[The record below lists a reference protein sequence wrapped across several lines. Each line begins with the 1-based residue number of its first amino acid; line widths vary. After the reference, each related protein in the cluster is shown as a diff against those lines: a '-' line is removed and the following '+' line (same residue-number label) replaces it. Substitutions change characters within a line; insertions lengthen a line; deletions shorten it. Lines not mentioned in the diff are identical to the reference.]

1 MSHEFESGFFVK
13 TPAWHNL
20 GVVLE
25 NAPTIAEGIKA
36 AGLDWGVEMR
46 PIYTPNRMGWFGVDG
61 EELQHDQSEGG
72 FSLID
77 SHRSVVRT
85 DNQKVLGVVG
95 SRYEPYQNAE
105 AFEFFDPFLSDGQAT
120 LETAGS
126 LMEGKRIF
134 VLAKLNEQPVEVVNG
149 DNVLQYLLLY
159 TSHDGSVGVGIMYTP
174 IRVVCWNTLSASV
187 RYGEGKK
194 SIITVKHARNMR
206 NAIKLVQGAIDTGRR
221 TFEFT
226 LDAYR
231 KMTTY
236 QMPIGGF
243 RRYVRNIWEVPELEE
258 KMPRAWDK
266 LTTLFETGMGTEIQ
280 GVRGTLWGGFNAVT
294 EFVQHVRGRS
304 DESRLDGAWF
314 GPGKVLREKA
324 LDVAMEMVA

>member
-13 TPAWHNL
+13 EPAWHKL
-20 GVVLE
+20 GNVLE

-36 AGLDWGVEMR
+36 AGLDWQVELR
-46 PIYTPNRMGWFGVDG
+46 QIFQENYAINEDGTPSSIYVPI
-61 EELQHDQSEGG
+61 EG
-72 FSLID
+72 
-77 SHRSVVRT
+77 HNSVVRT
-85 DNQKVLGVVG
+85 DSQKVLGVVG

-236 QMPIGGF
+236 QMPIEGF